1 MGYAFKKA
9 NDLHQL
15 RMHHWNQK
23 VLFLF
28 LPQSHWQNKE
38 SKSSAIFMN
47 DLVWGKDADCI
58 KIQTSAFVSQ
68 MGQKAPCK
76 WIPKNKWNRKW
87 KHYQRFLFII

>member
-28 LPQSHWQNKE
+28 LPQCHWQNKE

-76 WIPKNKWNRKW
+76 WIPKNKWNRKL